1 MKKQLI
7 LFLLSLLFLVSCGQT
22 NKLSEED
29 YSWMP
34 YKGDE
39 TLVFK
44 SNLEETDTL
53 FILKKDTLL
62 AYPEAQALN
71 GIKYEEVSVF
81 CNHFGRN
88 NRNTG
93 RSYYFFK
100 VQRAKDNRTELA
112 FDLSAEGAGFY
123 RISSVK
129 IDSLSNVNLVSVETS
144 YGKYDDVYIIYP
156 DDYGKDFYN
165 RSNFVSKLYWSKTRG
180 LVRYD
185 KKGGV
190 YWELMK

>member
-1 MKKQLI
+1 
-7 LFLLSLLFLVSCGQT
+7 
-22 NKLSEED
+22 
-29 YSWMP
+29 WMP

-71 GIKYEEVSVF
+71 GIKYEEVSIF

-88 NRNTG
+88 KRNAG

-100 VQRAKDNRTELA
+100 VQRAKDNRTELV
-112 FDLSAEGAGFY
+112 FDLSAKGAVFY

-129 IDSLSNVNLVSVETS
+129 IDSLSKINLVSLETS

-156 DDYGKDFYN
+156 DNYAKDFYN
-165 RSNFVSKLYWSKTRG
+165 RNDSVSKLYWSKTKG
-180 LVRYD
+180 LIRYD
-185 KKGGV
+185 KTAAV
-190 YWELMK
+190 YWELGK

>member
-7 LFLLSLLFLVSCGQT
+7 LFLFSVLFLVSCGQT

-34 YKGDE
+34 YNGDE
-39 TLVFK
+39 TLVFR
-44 SNLEETDTL
+44 SNLEETDTI
-53 FILKKDTLL
+53 FFLKKDTIL

-71 GIKYEEVSVF
+71 GTKYEVVSVF

-100 VQRAKDNRTELA
+100 VQRAKDNRTELV
-112 FDLSAEGAGFY
+112 FDLSAKGAVFY

-129 IDSLSNVNLVSVETS
+129 IDSLSKANLVSLETS

-156 DDYGKDFYN
+156 DGYAKDFYN

-185 KKGGV
+185 KKDGV